1 MQAVKIEQ
9 KLKWDGLWRK
19 PTSHS
24 IQSKSRGGREKNGA
38 EITVDLSVH
47 LTVVTG

>member
-9 KLKWDGLWRK
+9 KLKWDGLWRN
-19 PTSHS
+19 PASHS
-24 IQSKSRGGREKNGA
+24 TQPESRGGLEPNGA

-47 LTVVTG
+47 LTEVTG